1 MFVIVLLIAAIS
13 AIVTISRRRGTD
25 VVLWG
30 GLALGGYLILYAVGV
45 ALSKARQQDDYLLSA
60 EVAGWMWIGAIF
72 LYVRFGVGA
81 SKPKSW
87 GMWTCG
93 ECKYLNAANAIMC
106 EACGKPYVPR
116 ASKTSSTLGT

>member
-1 MFVIVLLIAAIS
+1 MFEIIGLIAAIS
-13 AIVTISRRRGTD
+13 AVVTISRRRGTD

-30 GLALGGYLILYAVGV
+30 GLALGGYLIFSIAGAAVLRV
-45 ALSKARQQDDYLLSA
+45 RHLDDYLVFA
-60 EVAGWMWIGAIF
+60 EVAGWLWIGAIF

-87 GMWTCG
+87 GMWTCA
-93 ECKYLNAANAIMC
+93 ECKYLNAANAIVC

-116 ASKTSSTLGT
+116 ASKPPSTLGT

>member
-1 MFVIVLLIAAIS
+1 MMEIVGLIATIS
-13 AIVTISRRRGTD
+13 AVVTMARRRGTD

-30 GLALGGYLILYAVGV
+30 GLALGGFLIFAIGGPAVLRAV
-45 ALSKARQQDDYLLSA
+45 HRDDYLVFA
-60 EVAGWMWIGAIF
+60 EAAGWAWIGVIF
-72 LYVRFGVGA
+72 LYVRFGIGA

-93 ECKYLNAANAIMC
+93 ECKYLNAANAIVC

-116 ASKTSSTLGT
+116 ESKTTSTIGI

>member
-1 MFVIVLLIAAIS
+1 MFEIVGLIAAIS
-13 AIVTISRRRGTD
+13 AVVTISRRRGTD

-30 GLALGGYLILYAVGV
+30 GLALGGFLILADAG
-45 ALSKARQQDDYLLSA
+45 AAFLRLRGLDDDLVFA
-60 EVAGWMWIGAIF
+60 EVAGWLWIGAIF

-93 ECKYLNAANAIMC
+93 ECKYLNAANAIVC

-116 ASKTSSTLGT
+116 VSKTSSTLGI